1 MAKTK
6 TQLANELR
14 AIKNL
19 LKSEK
24 QARDPLAREFQ
35 ALKNNVET
43 IRAGVQSTADVE
55 QRLADAQDQVRD
67 LIGRL
72 DTESKEH
79 AISQMRL
86 LKRAEAAEKA
96 HPPPLVL
103 KTRVQVDVAEDHRV
117 VLDHHCAEVF
127 AANSDRD
134 DEPIAT
140 IRWGC

>member
-1 MAKTK
+1 MSKTK

-14 AIKNL
+14 ATKNL

-24 QARDPLAREFQ
+24 QARDLLAREFQ

-43 IRAGVQSTADVE
+43 IRAGVQSTADIE

-67 LIGRL
+67 LIARL

-79 AISQMRL
+79 ALSQMRL

-96 HPPPLVL
+96 HPPPVVR
-103 KTRVQVDVAEDHRV
+103 KHRVEVDVAEDHRV
-117 VLDHHCAEVF
+117 VLDRRYAEVF
-127 AANSDRD
+127 AAAADPD

-140 IRWGC
+140 INWGV